1 MKKNLLALSVAAA
14 ALAFTTVA
22 SAAIPNT
29 WYAGV
34 RGGYVHLDSDDFTTD
49 ANGEGTYHFDDAG
62 FGIGLFGG
70 YSVNQ
75 YFSVELGYNY
85 FDGFEV
91 NDRYY
96 KTGSTTEFDE
106 ENTDFFIHGPELGL
120 RLSLPLTDAGTD
132 LFVRGGGFYAMYGG
146 DVDDADAFSPFVG
159 AGVNFALTD
168 NWALRLGYD
177 RYFDVIDVDD
187 DNIDMDIDYAY
198 ITLGYVFGNRTAAP
212 APVAQEPVV
221 KTVTT
226 TYNLDAS
233 ALFGFDS
240 DKLSD
245 EGRLAVDQ
253 VVIDAQNAKL
263 DFVAYNVKGYTDP
276 IGNAKYNEGL
286 SLRRAQSVANE
297 LQAKGV
303 PAGAIQV
310 SGLGSTD
317 STVGN
322 ACDGLSRNE
331 KLKCYA
337 PDRRVVVNVTGSTT
351 TSQEQ

>member
-34 RGGYVHLDSDDFTTD
+34 RGGYAHIDTDDFVTD
-49 ANGEGTYHFDDAG
+49 ATGDGIYNSDTAG
-62 FGIGLFGG
+62 YGIGLFGG

-85 FDGFEV
+85 FDGFEISE
-91 NDRYY
+91 RY
-96 KTGSTTEFDE
+96 TDSSTKPVTVDQW
-106 ENTDFFIHGPELGL
+106 TSDFAIHGPELGL
-120 RLSLPLTDAGTD
+120 RVSIPLTDAGTD
-132 LFVRGGGFYAMYGG
+132 LFVRGGGFYAMYTG
-146 DVDDADAFSPFVG
+146 DLDDCDAFAPFVG

-187 DNIDMDIDYAY
+187 GDIDMDLDYAY
-198 ITLGYVFGNRTAAP
+198 LTLGYVFGDRTP
-212 APVAQEPVV
+212 APVAPQPVT

-226 TYNLDAS
+226 SYNLDAS

-240 DKLSD
+240 ATLTE
-245 EGRLAVDQ
+245 EGHAAVNQ
-253 VVIDAQNAKL
+253 VVVDAQNANL
-263 DFVAYNVKGYTDP
+263 DFVAYDVKGYTDP
-276 IGNAKYNEGL
+276 IGNAEYNKGL
-286 SLRRAQSVANE
+286 SLRRAQAVSAE

-303 PAGAIQV
+303 PAGAITV
-310 SGLGSTD
+310 EGLGASE
-317 STVGN
+317 STVGD
-322 ACDGLSRNE
+322 ACDGLPRNE

-337 PDRRVVVNVTGSTT
+337 PDRRVVVSVTGSTT
-351 TSQEQ
+351 TTEQQ